1 LAQTVRRQPQATIGA
16 DNPDFQGG
24 MAARTCGITHEHSE
38 GAGGTPT
45 GQHMTT
51 TLEQLNAAETS
62 AFIAALH
69 GIYEHS
75 PWIPERAALQRPF
88 RNLTAFKLAL
98 HKVVTDASRAEQLG
112 LIRAHPELAGRAAI
126 AGELTAESTGEQAKA
141 GLNLCSPEEF
151 ARLQQLNADY
161 NAKFGFPFI
170 LAVKGPTGAGLTRQ
184 QIIATFAR
192 RLRNQ
197 PEDELREALRQIG
210 RIAEMRINDLLG
222 YRPVMGATVM
232 QWAEEIGALSE
243 DEGALTCTYLTE
255 THQRTAEQ
263 IAQWMR
269 EAGMHVHID
278 AVGNVVGR
286 YLSTDPQARTL
297 LTGSHYDTVRNGGK
311 YDGREG
317 ILLPIAVVKHLHERG
332 ETLPFHFEVIG
343 FSEEEGVRFKSTF
356 LGSNAVTGHFDMKL
370 LDLQD
375 KDGISMR
382 EVITQAGHDVAAIPQ
397 IARDPADILG
407 YVEVHI
413 EQGPV
418 LLNRDL
424 PVGIVTSIAGSSRY
438 LVELK
443 GVASHAGTTPMD
455 MRKDAAAAA
464 AEIILYVEQRCSQD
478 QHAALVG
485 TVGQLQVPRGSTN
498 VIPGGCQLSLDIRAA
513 VDEVRMAAVKDVLGK
528 IEEICGR
535 RSIDFKLEETLSAP
549 AAPCAPWLMDQLRAA
564 TERAGVTPF
573 ELASGAGHDAMAIAK
588 LTDVC
593 MLFTRCGNGG
603 ISHNPLE
610 TMTADDAEVSGQILL
625 DFLRSFEV
633 KR

>member
-1 LAQTVRRQPQATIGA
+1 
-16 DNPDFQGG
+16 
-24 MAARTCGITHEHSE
+24 
-38 GAGGTPT
+38 
-45 GQHMTT
+45 MTT
-51 TLEQLNAAETS
+51 TLEHLNAAETS

-75 PWIPERAALQRPF
+75 PWIPERVALQRPF

-197 PEDELREALRQIG
+197 PEDEVREALRQIG

-222 YRPVMGATVM
+222 YRPAMGATVM

-255 THQRTAEQ
+255 THQRTAQQ

-317 ILLPIAVVKHLHERG
+317 ILLPIAVVRHLHERG

-498 VIPGGCQLSLDIRAA
+498 VIPGACQLSLDIRAA
-513 VDEVRMAAVKDVLGK
+513 VDEVRMAAVKDILSK

-535 RSIDFKLEETLSAP
+535 RSIDFKLEETLSAA

-625 DFLRSFEV
+625 DFLRSFEA

>member
-1 LAQTVRRQPQATIGA
+1 MR
-16 DNPDFQGG
+16 
-24 MAARTCGITHEHSE
+24 
-38 GAGGTPT
+38 
-45 GQHMTT
+45 TT
-51 TLEQLNAAETS
+51 TPSS
-62 AFIAALH
+62 A
-69 GIYEHS
+69 S
-75 PWIPERAALQRPF
+75 PSSWL
-88 RNLTAFKLAL
+88 
-98 HKVVTDASRAEQLG
+98 SRA
-112 LIRAHPELAGRAAI
+112 RPAPA
-126 AGELTAESTGEQAKA
+126 
-141 GLNLCSPEEF
+141 
-151 ARLQQLNADY
+151 
-161 NAKFGFPFI
+161 
-170 LAVKGPTGAGLTRQ
+170 LTRQ
-184 QIIATFAR
+184 QIIATFER

-197 PEDELREALRQIG
+197 VADELREALRQIG
-210 RIAEMRINDLLG
+210 RIAELRLNDLLG
-222 YRPVMGATVM
+222 YHPALGATVM
-232 QWAEEIGALSE
+232 QWAEDIGALSE
-243 DEGALTCTYLTE
+243 DEGALTCTYLTD
-255 THQRTAEQ
+255 THRRTAAQ

-286 YLSTDPQARTL
+286 YLSSDPQAKTL

-317 ILLPIAVVKHLHERG
+317 ILLPIAVIKHLHERG
-332 ETLPFHFEVIG
+332 ESLPFHVEVIG

-356 LGSNAVTGHFDMKL
+356 LGSNAITGHFDLNL

-375 KDGISMR
+375 KDGIRLR

-438 LVELK
+438 LVDLK

-464 AEIILYVEQRCSQD
+464 AEIILYVEQRCAQD

-498 VIPGGCQLSLDIRAA
+498 VIPGACQLSLDIRAA
-513 VDEVRMAAVKDVLGK
+513 RDDVRQAAVQDILER
-528 IEEICGR
+528 IAAICER
-535 RSIDFKLEETLSAP
+535 RSIDVKLEETLSAP
-549 AAPCAPWLMDQLRAA
+549 AAPCAPWLMAQLAAA
-564 TERAGVTPF
+564 TERAGIPPF
-573 ELASGAGHDAMAIAK
+573 ELASGAGHDAMAISR

-625 DFLRSFEV
+625 DFLRSFRA
-633 KR
+633 KN

>member
-1 LAQTVRRQPQATIGA
+1 V
-16 DNPDFQGG
+16 
-24 MAARTCGITHEHSE
+24 
-38 GAGGTPT
+38 PT

-51 TLEQLNAAETS
+51 TLEHLNAAETS

-222 YRPVMGATVM
+222 YRPAMGATVM

-382 EVITQAGHDVAAIPQ
+382 EVISQAGHDVAAIPQ

-498 VIPGGCQLSLDIRAA
+498 VIPGACQLSLDIRAA
-513 VDEVRMAAVKDVLGK
+513 VDEVRMAAVKDILSK

-535 RSIDFKLEETLSAP
+535 RSIDFKLEETLSAA

-588 LTDVC
+588 LTNVC

-625 DFLRSFEV
+625 DFLRSFEA